1 VQSGQRERDQTLLR
15 KRMTGIPLRWGLR
28 QMEAK
33 RFRESI
39 ILIAERQ
46 RQGEGNRAAVRQ
58 SGERTATD

>member
-1 VQSGQRERDQTLLR
+1 
-15 KRMTGIPLRWGLR
+15 
-28 QMEAK
+28 MEAK

>member
-1 VQSGQRERDQTLLR
+1 
-15 KRMTGIPLRWGLR
+15 
-28 QMEAK
+28 MEAK

-58 SGERTATD
+58 SGERTTTD